1 LSGRC
6 ATDRALC
13 PSTLYYDL
21 VAADWWTDMLRA
33 LGVSPEQL
41 PELKTS
47 GEIAGFI
54 SDAAARD
61 TGLSPATPVT
71 TSPIDQIAAAVGAGN
86 MTPGVVTACVG
97 AALAL
102 CATLDRPAYD
112 PLKRAGLYAHALPD
126 RYVLMPWVPTAGMVL
141 RWFRDAFGGGQDY
154 ASLIEEAAPVP
165 PGCDGL
171 TMLPH
176 LCGAFGP
183 APDSHARGAFLGLTL
198 AHGRG
203 HMVRAILEA
212 VAFMLRENIEMLDAI
227 GVPVHEVRVLG
238 GAARSDLWLRIMA
251 EVCRRDLLVM
261 DCEEAAGLGTA
272 AIAFAA
278 AGIFPSLAAA
288 AKEMTRVRRRV
299 ALDAS
304 AAGYEAVYQRF
315 QSLQKAARDLR

>member
-1 LSGRC
+1 MKER
-6 ATDRALC
+6 
-13 PSTLYYDL
+13 
-21 VAADWWTDMLRA
+21 
-33 LGVSPEQL
+33 
-41 PELKTS
+41 
-47 GEIAGFI
+47 
-54 SDAAARD
+54 
-61 TGLSPATPVT
+61 
-71 TSPIDQIAAAVGAGN
+71 PI
-86 MTPGVVTACVG
+86 
-97 AALAL
+97 L
-102 CATLDRPAYD
+102 
-112 PLKRAGLYAHALPD
+112 
-126 RYVLMPWVPTAGMVL
+126 
-141 RWFRDAFGGGQDY
+141 F
-154 ASLIEEAAPVP
+154 SAP
-165 PGCDGL
+165 
-171 TMLPH
+171 
-176 LCGAFGP
+176 
-183 APDSHARGAFLGLTL
+183 
-198 AHGRG
+198 
-203 HMVRAILEA
+203 MVRAILEA